1 MWVPRAAPLSPVR
14 LVLLGS
20 GHRGHRGHS
29 GAQRGTAG
37 QLSCAGPGCLPGKR
51 RQLCSSSRGEN
62 PSPQKGATAAPPR
75 PQVPRHGTA
84 RRSKQETRP
93 RSRREH
99 PAGWKQLP
107 MQNAFSQ
114 AQIKDGSAERPL
126 PGRGGRAAQPGS
138 AAAPER
144 ATRSSGGGK
153 R

>member
-1 MWVPRAAPLSPVR
+1 MQLFTRGESQPSERSHGSTSP
-14 LVLLGS
+14 
-20 GHRGHRGHS
+20 
-29 GAQRGTAG
+29 A
-37 QLSCAGPGCLPGKR
+37 AGP
-51 RQLCSSSRGEN
+51 
-62 PSPQKGATAAPPR
+62 AA
-75 PQVPRHGTA
+75 RHGAA